1 MHRQIGGEARRVCM
15 HVYVRCVRVCVSSTG
30 VGERARLD
38 SRGRERRMD
47 EADRR
52 AIDSRETPH
61 RPGLLTDG
69 GPAPRLAGEKE
80 RAWPALPT
88 DGTLRWIGWTEE
100 RNTERK
106 QERKWPT
113 QIRGLYL
120 WNHLCF
126 VYRMRGCYQVMV
138 TMVITVTSF
147 VSLHCLCNQMRT
159 RGIFIY
165 EHIKGIFWVIYNLNV
180 YGQHLWL

>member
-1 MHRQIGGEARRVCM
+1 MHRQIGEEARRVCTL
-15 HVYVRCVRVCVSSTG
+15 VYVRCVRVCVSSTG
-30 VGERARLD
+30 VGERGHGWT

-52 AIDSRETPH
+52 AIDSERRPH

-80 RAWPALPT
+80 RAHWDHFHQPGLPCLQT
-88 DGTLRWIGWTEE
+88 AHWDGLDGQRSV
-100 RNTERK
+100 NTERE
-106 QERKWPT
+106 QERKWLT

-126 VYRMRGCYQVMV
+126 VCRMRGCSQVMV
-138 TMVITVTSF
+138 TMAITVTSF
-147 VSLHCLCNQMRT
+147 VSQHFLCNQMKN
-159 RGIFIY
+159 RGIF
-165 EHIKGIFWVIYNLNV
+165 NLWK
-180 YGQHLWL
+180 H